1 MPHAA
6 LIAAWLAGL
15 VGGLHCLAMCGA
27 YVTIAH
33 ARPTTPLLPRRSLY
47 AGLAAAHAGR
57 IATYA
62 ALGALFGAGAHAD
75 RGRHARTV

>member
-15 VGGLHCLAMCGA
+15 LGGLHCIAMCGA

-33 ARPTTPLLPRRSLY
+33 SRPVRPLEPRRSLY

-62 ALGALFGAGAHAD
+62 ALAG
-75 RGRHARTV
+75 